1 MVGTY
6 QAGLRR
12 PFSRRPVQKDKA
24 AWLLYRIKRRN
35 GAHDQSKNSQIPRK
49 VNVNAH
55 PKGQFTRILFTLY
68 KMFNIQWKLS
78 ILTGEKYI

>member
-1 MVGTY
+1 MTRAKTV
-6 QAGLRR
+6 
-12 PFSRRPVQKDKA
+12 KA
-24 AWLLYRIKRRN
+24 
-35 GAHDQSKNSQIPRK
+35 SK

-55 PKGQFTRILFTLY
+55 PKGQFTTIPFTLY